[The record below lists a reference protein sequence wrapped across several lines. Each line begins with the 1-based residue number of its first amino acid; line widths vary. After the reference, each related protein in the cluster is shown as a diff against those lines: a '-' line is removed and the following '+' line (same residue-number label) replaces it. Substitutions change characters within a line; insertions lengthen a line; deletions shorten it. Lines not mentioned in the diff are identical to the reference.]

1 MDIRIIPASGLINIT
16 GSATMVGSGSI
27 SNTTIFSVNGNNGR
41 LFEVT
46 DDLSTS
52 IFSANTIAGL
62 PVIEAFADT
71 SVNLGRY
78 NSSGSA
84 VQISSTGTLTATGD
98 VVAYSDIRLKENII
112 TIDNAV
118 DKVLTMRGVY
128 FNKKDDF
135 TKTRKSGVIAQ
146 EMQKVLPEVVI
157 ENKDGILGVAY
168 GNIVGVLIEAIKE
181 QQQQIDELKYL
192 LQTINK

>member
-98 VVAYSDIRLKENII
+98 VVAYSDVRLKENII

-146 EMQKVLPEVVI
+146 EMQKILPEVVI

-168 GNIVGVLIEAIKE
+168 GNIVGILIEAIKE
-181 QQQQIDELKYL
+181 LKAEIDILK
-192 LQTINK
+192 NK

>member
-1 MDIRIIPASGLINIT
+1 
-16 GSATMVGSGSI
+16 MVGSGSI

-128 FNKKDDF
+128 FNKKDDS

-146 EMQKVLPEVVI
+146 EMQKILPEVVI

-168 GNIVGVLIEAIKE
+168 GNIVGILIEAIKE
-181 QQQQIDELKYL
+181 LKAEIEIL
-192 LQTINK
+192 KNK

>member
-52 IFSANTIAGL
+52 IFSVNTIAGL

-98 VVAYSDIRLKENII
+98 IVAYSDVRLKENII

-146 EMQKVLPEVVI
+146 EMQKILPEVVI

-168 GNIVGVLIEAIKE
+168 GNIVGILIEAIKE
-181 QQQQIDELKYL
+181 QQQQINELKYL
-192 LQTINK
+192 LQTNK